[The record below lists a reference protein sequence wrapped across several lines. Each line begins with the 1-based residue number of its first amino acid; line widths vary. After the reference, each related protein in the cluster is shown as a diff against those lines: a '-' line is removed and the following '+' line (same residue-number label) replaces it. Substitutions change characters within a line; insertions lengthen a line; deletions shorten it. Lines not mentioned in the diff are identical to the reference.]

1 MESYFATTPERPGW
15 ITSLPLLG
23 RRLGAAWD
31 QVVQAKDNLGTL
43 LEPYTADVQQFMISA
58 ARALADSVLQVL
70 LSLIV
75 AMIFWTNG
83 DALVAMLHDA
93 LRRLGGLIAEQ
104 ALDVAAGAIR
114 TPTFV
119 ATIIGKTDSVGSA
132 EFNEHLSQRRA
143 EAVFEALVYSHKLPE
158 NRGRLHWTGERLPYI
173 STADEQAESQN
184 RMVAIIVSNDPSR
197 CQ

>member
-75 AMIFWTNG
+75 ATMFWTNG
-83 DALVAMLHDA
+83 DAVVAMLHDP
-93 LRRLGGLIAEQ
+93 LRRLGGLIAGRRSTSQRGRSAPQPSSPRSLARQIRLALRSLMSTIPTTRRGGLRGSCLYPQGTREPGSV
-104 ALDVAAGAIR
+104 ALD
-114 TPTFV
+114 
-119 ATIIGKTDSVGSA
+119 
-132 EFNEHLSQRRA
+132 RRA
-143 EAVFEALVYSHKLPE
+143 LTVHIHC
-158 NRGRLHWTGERLPYI
+158 R
-173 STADEQAESQN
+173 
-184 RMVAIIVSNDPSR
+184 
-197 CQ
+197 